1 MINKGKISVIIP
13 VYNTEEFLKECIHS
27 VTNQTYKNIEIIL
40 INDNS
45 DNECMN
51 LIENIARD
59 NKNIKLFHV
68 SERKGV
74 GAARNLG
81 IEKSTGEFIY
91 FLDSDDYLPEKT
103 LEILVTH
110 IKDNFLIRGSIRN
123 TNFSK
128 SMAIIFAGLFKVKH
142 YTDNRYNLIKNRSA
156 LNTLI
161 RKDFIEEENL
171 AFSEDVE
178 VFSDLN
184 FMIPALIKNEVVF
197 YLKEAVYFRRKRNDP
212 ISNPSLIQYDKSTV
226 IRDFLFVYN
235 QLRNRYDHPLVIQYL
250 DKALLNFYRKT
261 IVSHFKVKENI
272 DELYLSLLSSIKK
285 VSSVTINE
293 YDWLLKKEISGLR
306 SGNVKRYKR
315 INNRHQFL
323 RDVREGLKTKRKFY
337 IFLYRRVFMKLKMK
351 ENVIFF
357 ESFLAKSYSDNPKH
371 IYEYMISN
379 KMNYKFV
386 WSMREKKDDMPG
398 NPIQVKR
405 FSLKYFY
412 YLATAK
418 YWVSNS
424 RMPKYL
430 DKRPG
435 NIYLQTWHGTP
446 LKTLVF
452 DINDIYS
459 ADPNYKPNFYAQS
472 RRWDYLNSPNQYS
485 SDIFRSAFK
494 YEKEMLEFGYPR
506 NDILYNKNNKKDIM
520 ALKRNMNIP
529 LDKKVILYAP
539 TWRDD
544 EFYSR
549 GNYKFTLHLDLKK
562 TQRELGEDYI
572 LLLRTHYHIANQIDV
587 SEYKGF
593 VYDFSKYDDIAE
605 LYLISDML
613 ITDYSSVFFDY
624 AHLRRP
630 ILFYTYDLEKYRD
643 QLRGFYFEMEQEVPG
658 PLLMN
663 TSEVIDT
670 VKDIDNVTKEYEN
683 KYEVF
688 YNKYCLW
695 DDGQASKKTVQRV
708 FRINE

>member
-13 VYNTEEFLKECIHS
+13 VYNTAEFIEECIDS
-27 VTNQTYKNIEIIL
+27 LENQTYKNIEIIL

-45 DNECMN
+45 DNDCTN
-51 LIENIARD
+51 LLEHIASGNENT
-59 NKNIKLFHV
+59 KLFHF

-74 GAARNLG
+74 GAARNFG

-103 LEILVTH
+103 LEILITH
-110 IKDNFLIRGSIRN
+110 IKDNALIKGSVRN
-123 TNFSK
+123 TNFSN
-128 SMAIIFAGLFKVKH
+128 SMAIIFDGLFKVKH
-142 YTDNRYNLIKNRSA
+142 YTDNRYKLIENRSA
-156 LNTLI
+156 LNFLI
-161 RKDFIEEENL
+161 RRDFIEDEGL
-171 AFSEDVE
+171 VFSEEVE
-178 VFSDLN
+178 VFSDLS
-184 FMIPALIKNEVVF
+184 FMIPALMKNEVIF

-212 ISNPSLIQYDKSTV
+212 ISNPSLIQYEETKV
-226 IRDFLFVYN
+226 IRDFLFVFN
-235 QLRNRYDHPLVIQYL
+235 QLRDKYDNLLVIEYL
-250 DKALLNFYRKT
+250 DKELLNFYRKT
-261 IVSHFKVKENI
+261 IVPYFKEGEKI
-272 DELYLSLLSSIKK
+272 DELYPNILSSMKK
-285 VSSVTINE
+285 VSNDTIGD
-293 YDWLLKKEISGLR
+293 YDWLFKKELAALR
-306 SGNVKRYKR
+306 SGNVKKYKK

-323 RDVREGLKTKRKFY
+323 RDIRDGLKTRRKFY

-351 ENVIFF
+351 ENVVFF

-371 IYEYMISN
+371 IYEYMLN
-379 KMNYKFV
+379 NNMNYKFV

-398 NPIQVKR
+398 KPIQVER

-435 NIYLQTWHGTP
+435 NVYLQTWHGTP

-452 DINDIYS
+452 DINDIHS
-459 ADPNYKPNFYAQS
+459 ADPNYKPNFYEQS

-506 NDILYNKNNKKDIM
+506 NDILYNKNNAEDIM
-520 ALKRNMNIP
+520 KLKKNIRVP
-529 LDKKVILYAP
+529 LDKKIILYAP

-544 EFYSR
+544 EFFSR

-562 TQRELGEDYI
+562 MQKEFGDEYI
-572 LLLRTHYHIANQIDV
+572 LLLRSHYHIANQIDV
-587 SEYKGF
+587 SKYKGF
-593 VYDFSKYDDIAE
+593 VYDLSKYDDIAE

-643 QLRGFYFEMEQEVPG
+643 QLRGMYLDMEEEVPG
-658 PLLMN
+658 PLLM
-663 TSEVIDT
+663 TTDEVVETI
-670 VKDIDNVTKEYEN
+670 KDVDNVIKEYEA
-683 KYEVF
+683 KYETF
-688 YNKYCLW
+688 YNKFCLW
-695 DDGQASKKTVQRV
+695 DDGQASKKTVERV
-708 FRINE
+708 FEDS